1 MDTLTI
7 RGRHDTCIALRLPV
21 VIEAAA
27 ALVMAEVMLLEQK
40 IPRILV

>member
-1 MDTLTI
+1 MTI
-7 RGRHDTCIALRLPV
+7 KGRHDACIALRMPV
-21 VIEAAA
+21 IIEAAA